1 MMSEVTLTQIS
12 QIIQKNDPRDAVG
25 KVLEEL
31 HKDLAEIQQRAQVA
45 KQEEKLKLQRI
56 EERINEAIR
65 ILSAGEDPALAI
77 QALEGIQDIDPEAY
91 ELVRPQVVRLQQ
103 EAERAQR
110 LRAQSVSV
118 TSNGVVV

>member
-56 EERINEAIR
+56 EEKINEAIR

>member
-45 KQEEKLKLQRI
+45 KQEEKIKLRRI
-56 EERINEAIR
+56 EERISEAIR
-65 ILSAGEDPALAI
+65 ILSSGDDPALAI
-77 QALEGIQDIDPEAY
+77 EQLEGIENIDPETY
-91 ELVRPQVVRLQQ
+91 ELVRPQVLRLQE
-103 EAERAQR
+103 EADRAQR
-110 LRAQSVSV
+110 LRAQSVNI

>member
-1 MMSEVTLTQIS
+1 MMSEVSLTQIS